1 MKRIDGRSTPAAA
14 PESSVPPLPPP
25 SDRARTRSTLPP
37 GPQGF
42 ASRSHNSG
50 SSGSAGLKAPGFQRS
65 RTAFAKLERHNDPA
79 LTPEPLP
86 PLALLASTPHGAV
99 SGARP
104 FVQATARA
112 SLFGLTVPEEARPHV
127 PSAVTLSRVRPATG
141 SAASSI
147 TAERLNAWLARRP
160 PLESDVMLPDG
171 NRIHRYRA
179 TSDQAGAARSEA
191 FYTATPGLAAAI
203 LTIHPEAEARAGT
216 APSAAQIAEQL
227 TAPPLGLLTG
237 VWPMSGGTTS
247 LHLHNNRLHVFSG
260 AGAGVDAPGRWQAVS
275 LAPEAAQGERLQ
287 MLGQQGDGE
296 VYGRAGPRLLRL
308 RAETVDILELPG
320 VDAEDVVRVGPDKIA
335 HALQEG
341 QLRRIGTGAAAEPEV
356 PRPIALWRWNGAGGL
371 EPSPSRPVDFL
382 LHGQAGNQG
391 LIVLDQRGRLY
402 EAPMSGDGPIEARR
416 LPLPASMLPA
426 EDWTITD
433 FGLAQDGSLQAL
445 CEHRAGGRVSLQ
457 RPPGAESLQ
466 PAFRIDQPLLLVAR
480 EGLQEPETEQMDNRI
495 QYDGHAEF
503 ASHQGIAHYRPSPD
517 HPWTELLDAAGKSL
531 SGVIRLASGPFG
543 FIDRKPLYALLAD
556 PPAIVALKL
565 QGRTTVLPALDAGA
579 AVAGGPLAVVP
590 ARVEATT
597 EPLLKLTVPGREVRA
612 FAVDKESNVYVLD
625 AQRHISTN
633 RPAPASAADAL
644 SEQATRRI
652 DAGLLAPLGIALGGD
667 NRLHALDR
675 QPDGHVLLKRLS
687 AEQEWEEVPIDL
699 STVAGAKPQ
708 ELRMSRTGQ
717 IELRLEQ
724 HGWHAVLPAMTDPRT
739 GRLLPGRVDPNPVD
753 PPRATEGINAGT
765 NASIDRQGPTRVRL
779 PLPTAPQSA
788 NHNMVTTT
796 ALVGNTST
804 DPLTWTSN
812 AKTLARNT
820 RSHVGSLA
828 SAAGDAFLDSARAAG
843 NALGFTAMRASQY
856 ERLKGHFHAADLA
869 HQALGAL
876 LVDRGE
882 QLGRHAGS
890 ARSPADLPLPPQD
903 QARLV
908 AFREQTLQRLL
919 ADLRKIGFEER
930 ALDPTFGAKKD
941 NFSATT
947 VTYKGAE
954 TVRSAGR
961 RLQEGLSDL
970 TGRSNDL
977 LPSLANAFSRI
988 DPSEQQSPGL
998 SPLERGMVGEI
1009 RRTLAQLGE
1018 AGVRLATRPAPAASA
1033 DEATRDR
1040 RDNQAIRTA
1049 SIAHLLVTYDQLL
1062 QAAGPEDVASAQA
1075 RIEGPGPH
1083 RLSHLGLSSWID
1095 LEAFDEV
1102 VSTFREDISTPHSAR
1117 RQQLLKSMGL
1127 PTDAAPDQM
1136 AARMSALLQDL
1147 YNRSTFFSTR
1157 IDGIALGGRAGHS
1170 DWEDWSA
1177 LPMSAGG
1184 DAIHALGVE
1193 RIGDSKD
1200 GDAGLVAFFV
1210 RHARGSGS
1218 VSAGPNFD
1226 LQPGK
1231 GAGEHLH
1238 PSHSV
1243 RQAVKASWNA
1253 NATIVRMSASV
1264 QHGVGA
1270 AVLLSPET
1278 IPEFARLLFDAGDHD
1293 STQLLARGWN
1303 EGAIG
1308 LDLFETNLN
1317 YLTDIGA
1324 AANAVDLS
1332 RTFGKDDKSSVGF
1345 SVGGTLR
1352 ASLNA
1357 HASEME
1363 LHLDHAWSEILG
1375 LEFQGSID
1383 FRASANAQIRAGGF
1397 ISTAWDLL
1405 SSSSGLGNLQVA
1417 AINASV
1423 SDMNLPLDRA
1433 ARAATGVWN
1442 TVTGRRDEAP
1452 VLGTSTYKRT
1462 LDAQAGRSI
1471 TPGEWASALTRLR
1484 EASSDAAA
1492 ELGDAAM
1499 PALPSERIA
1508 FLDRAIARLQG
1519 NAATAVEARGAFEGP
1534 ALVRQ
1539 REDARI
1545 AMRSGAEAL
1554 WHVRSSVTRTR
1565 LVESLKGL
1573 KQQELSAREHRA
1585 RLVPGV
1591 RVELN
1596 LLGRESLDLLVTRAL
1611 GHTGLGGKLAE
1622 AHAIKDRIPGLADVM
1637 SRFKGIDNINQVRF
1651 VFEMRPQALAAI
1663 NDALALKEQQ
1673 DALRVGGTARTGDEE
1688 APVPAV
1694 DNHSP
1699 QLDWREVLE
1708 LARFSP
1714 DLYRLAVIAPHN
1726 TDDNP
1731 SIASVG
1737 LLGVTHTT
1745 SASASHQL
1753 FQAEVQFLYGMH
1765 DELAGVE
1772 VLEGGA
1778 RALDKAFQPLRRAGV
1793 APVALGSPAPD
1804 AAFGP
1809 ASPRGERAGLA
1820 EQRSNFEQAKAAAA
1834 SNMPS

>member
-1 MKRIDGRSTPAAA
+1 M
-14 PESSVPPLPPP
+14 
-25 SDRARTRSTLPP
+25 SD
-37 GPQGF
+37 
-42 ASRSHNSG
+42 
-50 SSGSAGLKAPGFQRS
+50 SAGLKALGLQRS
-65 RTAFAKLERHNDPA
+65 RTAFAKLERHSGPT

-112 SLFGLTVPEEARPHV
+112 SLFGLTVPEETRHHV
-127 PSAVTLSRVRPATG
+127 PSAVTVSRLRPATG

-147 TAERLNAWLARRP
+147 TAERLNTWLARRP
-160 PLESDVMLPDG
+160 PLESDVMLADG
-171 NRIHRYRA
+171 SRIHRYSA
-179 TSDQAGAARSEA
+179 TDDQAGSARSEA

-237 VWPMSGGTTS
+237 VWPLSGGTS

-260 AGAGVDAPGRWQAVS
+260 AGAGVDAPGQWQAIS
-275 LAPEAAQGERLQ
+275 IAPVAAQRERLQ

-296 VYGRAGPRLLRL
+296 VYGRAGPHLLRL

-320 VDAEDVVRVGPDKIA
+320 VGAEDVVRVGPDKVA

-341 QLRRIGTGAAAEPEV
+341 QLRRIGNGAAAVPEV
-356 PRPIALWRWNGAGGL
+356 PRPIALSRWNGAGGL

-382 LHGQAGNQG
+382 VHGQAANQG

-426 EDWTITD
+426 EDWTVTD

-445 CEHRAGGRVSLQ
+445 CEHKAGGRVSLQ
-457 RPPGAESLQ
+457 RSPGAESLQ

-480 EGLQEPETEQMDNRI
+480 EGLHAPESEQMDNRI

-503 ASHQGIAHYRPSPD
+503 GSHQGIAHYRASPD
-517 HPWTELLDAAGKSL
+517 HPWTELLDAAGKPVSD
-531 SGVIRLASGPFG
+531 VIRLASGPFG

-597 EPLLKLTVPGREVRA
+597 EPLFHLTVPAGEVRA
-612 FAVDKESNVYVLD
+612 FTVDKEGHVYVLD
-625 AQRHISTN
+625 VQGHLSTN
-633 RPAPASAADAL
+633 RPAPASAADVSPGSAPL
-644 SEQATRRI
+644 PGRI
-652 DAGLLAPLGIALGGD
+652 DAGLLSPLGIALGGD

-687 AEQEWEEVPIDL
+687 AEQVWEEVPIDL

-739 GRLLPGRVDPNPVD
+739 GGLLPSRVDPNPVD

-765 NASIDRQGPTRVRL
+765 NTSIDHQGPTRVRL

-796 ALVGNTST
+796 ALLGNTST
-804 DPLTWTSN
+804 DPLSWTSN

-820 RSHVGSLA
+820 RSHLGALA
-828 SAAGDAFLDSARAAG
+828 SAAGDVFLDSARATG

-856 ERLKGHFHAADLA
+856 ERLKGHFHAADQA

-876 LVDRGE
+876 LADGGDS
-882 QLGRHAGS
+882 LARHAGS

-903 QARLV
+903 QAQLV
-908 AFREQTLQRLL
+908 ALREQTLQRLL

-930 ALDPTFGAKKD
+930 ALDPTFAAKKD
-941 NFSATT
+941 TFSATT
-947 VTYKGAE
+947 VTYKAAE

-977 LPSLANAFSRI
+977 LPVLADAFSRI

-998 SPLERGMVGEI
+998 SPLERGMVEEI
-1009 RRTLAQLGE
+1009 HRTLAQLGE

-1049 SIAHLLVTYDQLL
+1049 SISHLLVTYDQLL
-1062 QAAGPEDVASAQA
+1062 QAAGPDDVAAAQA

-1102 VSTFREDISTPHSAR
+1102 ASTFRDDMSTPHSAR

-1127 PTDAAPDQM
+1127 PADAAPDQM

-1157 IDGIALGGRAGHS
+1157 IDGIALGGRAGHT

-1184 DAIHALGVE
+1184 EAIHALGVE

-1226 LQPGK
+1226 LKPGK
-1231 GAGEHLH
+1231 GVGEHLH

-1278 IPEFARLLFDAGDHD
+1278 IPEFARLLFDAGDSD
-1293 STQLLARGWN
+1293 TTKLLARGWN

-1332 RTFGKDDKSSVGF
+1332 RTYGKDDKSSVGF

-1363 LHLDHAWSEILG
+1363 LHLDHAWNEILG

-1397 ISTAWDLL
+1397 MATAWDLL

-1423 SDMNLPLDRA
+1423 SDANLPLDQA

-1471 TPGEWASALTRLR
+1471 TPGEWTSALTRLR

-1519 NAATAVEARGAFEGP
+1519 NAATAIEARGAFEGS

-1545 AMRSGAEAL
+1545 ATRSGADAL
-1554 WHVRSSVTRTR
+1554 WHVRSSVARTR
-1565 LVESLKGL
+1565 LVDSLKGL

-1585 RLVPGV
+1585 RLVPGA

-1622 AHAIKDRIPGLADVM
+1622 AHAIKDQIPGLADVM
-1637 SRFKGIDNINQVRF
+1637 ARFKGIDNINQVRF

-1673 DALRVGGTARTGDEE
+1673 DALRVDRTASIADEE
-1688 APVPAV
+1688 APAPAL
-1694 DNHSP
+1694 DNDGV

-1708 LARFSP
+1708 LARYSP

-1793 APVALGSPAPD
+1793 APVALSSPAPD

-1809 ASPRGERAGLA
+1809 ASPRGERVGLA
-1820 EQRSNFEQAKAAAA
+1820 EQRSAFEQAKAAAA